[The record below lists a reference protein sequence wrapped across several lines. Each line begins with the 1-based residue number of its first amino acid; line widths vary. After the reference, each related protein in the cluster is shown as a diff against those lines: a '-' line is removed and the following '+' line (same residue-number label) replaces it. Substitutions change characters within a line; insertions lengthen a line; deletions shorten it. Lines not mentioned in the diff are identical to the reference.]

1 MLAVLKGSSQR
12 SDHQIDREE
21 ALMRNS
27 IVPRMS
33 TALDSQVPEG
43 FSHSEGKTLVRLQNR
58 EVTRGLVAATR
69 VQAAGM
75 VATVAVQTTAM
86 LSREAAFQSDGDPAT
101 ANRLNFIVDQYAT
114 LAGNEIAR
122 FGH

>member
-1 MLAVLKGSSQR
+1 MSNL
-12 SDHQIDREE
+12 
-21 ALMRNS
+21 
-27 IVPRMS
+27 VPRQR
-33 TALDSQVPEG
+33 TDLTTQIPDG
-43 FSHSEGKTLVRLQNR
+43 FSRTEAKTLMRLQNR
-58 EVTRGLVAATR
+58 ELTHGLVTATR

-101 ANRLNFIVDQYAT
+101 TNRLNFIVDQYAT